1 MGYKISAIGK
11 KQIQEERMFK
21 DTSKFKTLK
30 QVLTE
35 GPELV
40 PCVYDCLSARI
51 MEDIGFKAMC
61 LSGGSVAAAY
71 VGVPD
76 IGLVSFAEVKDVVTR
91 ITARANI
98 PMIVDIDTG
107 YGNELNIIRT
117 CEEMAQAGAMA
128 VHLEDQVSP
137 KRCGHIKG
145 KQVIPREDYFKKL
158 RAAHYALE
166 GTDCLLIA
174 RTDSYHTDGVEEAMR
189 RNYGSLEAGA
199 DITFTEG
206 TEKMEDIIRIG
217 KEIPGWKMFDML
229 YGGASPRIS
238 FDELVEYGYRLVT
251 VPMASVGGAV
261 YGMTDFGKHLFKDK
275 NDYYIA
281 EHDPSTEDET
291 PFAIFEMMQIDK
303 WLGTAKHKY
312 SFSFQT

>member
-1 MGYKISAIGK
+1 
-11 KQIQEERMFK
+11 MFK
-21 DTSKFKTLK
+21 DTSKMKTLRA
-30 QVLTE
+30 VLE
-35 GPELV
+35 EAPQLV

-51 MEDIGFKAMC
+51 IEDTGFKAMC

-76 IGLVSFAEVKDVVTR
+76 IGLVSFSEVKDVVTR

-107 YGNELNIIRT
+107 FGNELNIIRT

-137 KRCGHIKG
+137 KRCGHMQG
-145 KQVIPREDYFKKL
+145 KQVIAREEYFSKL

-174 RTDSYHTDGVEEAMR
+174 RTDSYHTDGVEEAIR
-189 RNYGSLEAGA
+189 RNLGSLEAGA

-206 TEKMEDIIRIG
+206 TERMSDIERIA
-217 KEIPGWKMFDML
+217 KEVPGWKMFDML

-238 FDELVEYGYRLVT
+238 FKQLVDYGYRLVT
-251 VPMASVGGAV
+251 VPMVSLGGAV
-261 YGMTDFGKHLFKDK
+261 TGITEFAQHTFKDQS
-275 NDYYIA
+275 DFYIA
-281 EHDPSTEDET
+281 SRDTTGENIS
-291 PFAIFEMMQIDK
+291 PFGVFEMMNIDK
-303 WLGTAKHKY
+303 WLGTAKMFNDKINM
-312 SFSFQT
+312 TARIKPKD

>member
-1 MGYKISAIGK
+1 MRK
-11 KQIQEERMFK
+11 KQI
-21 DTSKFKTLK
+21 KTLR
-30 QVLTE
+30 QVLQE
-35 GPELV
+35 GPAFV

-51 MEDIGFKAMC
+51 IEDTGFSAMC

-71 VGVPD
+71 CGVPD
-76 IGLVSFAEVKDVVTR
+76 IGLVSFAELLDVVRR

-107 YGNELNIIRT
+107 FGNELNLIRT
-117 CEEMAQAGAMA
+117 CEEIAAAGAMA

-137 KRCGHIKG
+137 KCCGHMQG
-145 KQVIPREDYFKKL
+145 KQVIPAEDYFSKL

-174 RTDSYHTDGVEEAMR
+174 RTDSYHTHGVEEAIR
-189 RNYGSLEAGA
+189 RNLGSLEAGA

-217 KEIPGWKMFDML
+217 KEVPGWKMFDML

-238 FDELVEYGYRLVT
+238 FKELVDYGYRLVT
-251 VPMASVGGAV
+251 VPMVSLGGAV
-261 YGMTDFGKHLFKDK
+261 TGITEFAEHTFQDQ

-281 EHDPSTEDET
+281 SRDRTGEDIS
-291 PFAIFEMMQIDK
+291 PFGVFEMMEIDK
-303 WLGTAKHKY
+303 WLGTAKMFNDKINMT
-312 SFSFQT
+312 SRIKPQD

>member
-1 MGYKISAIGK
+1 
-11 KQIQEERMFK
+11 MFK
-21 DTSKFKTLK
+21 DKSKMKTLRE
-30 QVLTE
+30 VLE
-35 GPELV
+35 EAPQLV

-51 MEDIGFKAMC
+51 IEDTGFKAMC

-76 IGLVSFAEVKDVVTR
+76 IGLVSFSEVKDVVTR

-107 YGNELNIIRT
+107 FGNELNIIRT

-137 KRCGHIKG
+137 KRCGHMQG
-145 KQVIPREDYFKKL
+145 KQVIPREEYFSKV

-174 RTDSYHTDGVEEAMR
+174 RTDSYHTDGVEEAIR
-189 RNYGSLEAGA
+189 RNLGSLEAGA

-206 TEKMEDIIRIG
+206 TERMRDIERIA
-217 KEIPGWKMFDML
+217 KEVPGWKMFDML
-229 YGGASPRIS
+229 YGGASPRVS
-238 FDELVEYGYRLVT
+238 FKELVDFGYRLVT
-251 VPMASVGGAV
+251 VPMVSLGGAV
-261 YGMTDFGKHLFKDK
+261 TGITEFAQHTFQDQSDF
-275 NDYYIA
+275 YIA
-281 EHDPSTEDET
+281 SRDTTGEDIS
-291 PFAIFEMMQIDK
+291 PFAVFEMMEIDK
-303 WLGTAKHKY
+303 WLGTAKKFND
-312 SFSFQT
+312 SINMTCRIKPQD

>member
-1 MGYKISAIGK
+1 
-11 KQIQEERMFK
+11 MFK
-21 DTSKFKTLK
+21 DTSKMKTLR

-35 GPELV
+35 GPELI

-51 MEDIGFKAMC
+51 IEDTGFHAMC

-76 IGLVSFAEVKDVVTR
+76 IGLVSFSEVKDVVTR

-137 KRCGHIKG
+137 KRCGHMKG
-145 KQVIPREDYFKKL
+145 KQVIEREEYFSKV
-158 RAAHYALE
+158 RAAAYALK
-166 GTDCLLIA
+166 GTDCMLIA
-174 RTDSYHTDGVEEAMR
+174 RTDSYHTHGVDEAIR
-189 RNYGSLEAGA
+189 RNLGSLEAGA

-217 KEIPGWKMFDML
+217 KEVPGWKMFDML
-229 YGGASPRIS
+229 YGGASPKVS
-238 FDELVEYGYRLVT
+238 FKELVDFGYRLVT
-251 VPMASVGGAV
+251 VPMVSLGGAV
-261 YGMTDFGKHLFKDK
+261 TGITEFAKHTFEDQSDF
-275 NDYYIA
+275 YIA
-281 EHDPSTEDET
+281 SRDVTDDDTT
-291 PFAIFEMMQIDK
+291 PFAVFEMMQIDK
-303 WLGTAKHKY
+303 WLGTAKMFNDKINLT
-312 SFSFQT
+312 SRIKPQE